1 MPIKPD
7 SKDADFGAFSAIL
20 RHRPPVLAHSTDAL
34 IILIHPPMACGVL
47 PRFHV
52 VAFQKVCTGE
62 GAVDC
67 RDTWVWSWIPTASGG
82 VFCGIARADAGL
94 RSPHRRRFS
103 TTSSRPFTGSA
114 PERDNDRRL
123 SNVPEF
129 LENCRL
135 EFRSFTGS

>member
-1 MPIKPD
+1 MT
-7 SKDADFGAFSAIL
+7 G
-20 RHRPPVLAHSTDAL
+20 
-34 IILIHPPMACGVL
+34 GVL

-52 VAFQKVCTGE
+52 VAFQKVCAGE
-62 GAVDC
+62 GSVDC
-67 RDTWVWSWIPTASGG
+67 RDAWVWSWIPTASGG

-135 EFRSFTGS
+135 EFRSFTGSSNPFSSRISARVSSFFQMRPNASGAHQT